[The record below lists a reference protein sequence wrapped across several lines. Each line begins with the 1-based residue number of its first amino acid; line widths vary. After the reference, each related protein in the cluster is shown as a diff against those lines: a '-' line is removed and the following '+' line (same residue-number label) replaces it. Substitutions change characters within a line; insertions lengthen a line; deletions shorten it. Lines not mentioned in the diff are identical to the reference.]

1 MENSD
6 KKQELEETLIQAGLR
21 KGYFT
26 LVEGVYDPGIL
37 KAVFLAGGPG
47 SGKSAT
53 AETIFNVAPEAKS
66 LSSSGLK
73 IVNSDSSFEHL
84 LKKAGHSLD
93 LGSLDDEVF
102 NQITSDDPNS
112 IRSKAKQIM
121 LQQFAHYKNGRLGV
135 IVDGTGDN
143 HSKIIKQRK
152 WNCINSFLHIF
163 LIIMLMIKLN

>member
-1 MENSD
+1 MD
-6 KKQELEETLIQAGLR
+6 KLSQDILELKCDVLIPAAIV
-21 KGYFT
+21 T
-26 LVEGVYDPGIL
+26 VEKPDDP
-37 KAVFLAGGPG
+37 VV
-47 SGKSAT
+47 
-53 AETIFNVAPEAKS
+53 NVAPEAKS
-66 LSSSGLK
+66 LTSSGLK

-135 IVDGTGDN
+135 RPARD
-143 HSKIIKQRK
+143 SKS
-152 WNCINSFLHIF
+152 SFV
-163 LIIMLMIKLN
+163 